1 MDMIASQES
10 RRINLLAIYS
20 LLPCFPGDYVQKT
33 FGEIARLTFTLL
45 ESFLHIKLMNGDS
58 EFCSP
63 SKVAHLHVPST
74 KVRINLMKKVSTR
87 METIKKE
94 DPLLNIDL
102 VDFFWAKMAETQRS
116 LNVQLNLLILGRFR
130 PDPGIAKYT
139 RT

>member
-10 RRINLLAIYS
+10 RRINLLDIYS

-74 KVRINLMKKVSTR
+74 KVRINLMEKESTR

-94 DPLLNIDL
+94 DLLLNIDL
-102 VDFFWAKMAETQRS
+102 VDFFWVKMAETQRT
-116 LNVQLNLLILGRFR
+116 LNVQPNLLILGQFI
-130 PDPGIAKYT
+130 PDPRYREIY
-139 RT
+139 

>member
-20 LLPCFPGDYVQKT
+20 LLPCFPTDCVQKT
-33 FGEIARLTFTLL
+33 FGEIARLTFTIL

-63 SKVAHLHVPST
+63 SKVAHLHIPST
-74 KVRINLMKKVSTR
+74 KVKINMMEKVSTR

-94 DPLLNIDL
+94 DPLLNVNLI
-102 VDFFWAKMAETQRS
+102 DFFWVKMAETQRM
-116 LNVQLNLLILGRFR
+116 LNVQPNLLVLGQFI
-130 PDPGIAKYT
+130 PDSRYREIY
-139 RT
+139 